1 MKLESPERSACADNN
16 EVARKCLRLISEI
29 ADRGA
34 RAQDPDQMGYALQEL
49 TQVLFERTGND
60 DRVFEPV
67 SPSELKGLRELH
79 TELEWVNCFAQ
90 DLRALPLRN

>member
-1 MKLESPERSACADNN
+1 MNQQTTECSIDKNDA
-16 EVARKCLRLISEI
+16 ARRCLRLISEI

-34 RAQDPDQMGYALQEL
+34 RSSDPEQIGYALQEL

-67 SPSELKGLRELH
+67 APSQIDGLSELH
-79 TELEWVNCFAQ
+79 TELEWVNGFAQ
-90 DLRALPLRN
+90 DLTTASRPN